1 MIDNGDTDILQ
12 SQIENNWS
20 SDAWSLRN
28 NLMQESPYLSTEAL
42 LTAAAENL
50 LPNAMLLEVLLANPD
65 ATTKQISGK
74 FGLSGANVR
83 TKKSRLTHR
92 LHHCFKRK
100 MSS

>member
-1 MIDNGDTDILQ
+1 MDPEEGIHQAKPADQIQSLIDDERMAIL
-12 SQIENNWS
+12 
-20 SDAWSLRN
+20 
-28 NLMQESPYLSTEAL
+28 ESCMEQLDPDDRKLISY
-42 LTAAAENL
+42 
-50 LPNAMLLEVLLANPD
+50 MLANPD